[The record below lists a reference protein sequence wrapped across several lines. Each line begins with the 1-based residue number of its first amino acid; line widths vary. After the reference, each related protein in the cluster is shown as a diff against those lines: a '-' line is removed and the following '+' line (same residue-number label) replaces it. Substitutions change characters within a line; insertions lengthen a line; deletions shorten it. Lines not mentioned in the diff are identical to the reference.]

1 MMDTNTLNPINT
13 LIIEDQTDDLELVLF
28 ELDRQGIHLNWHRV
42 DNEQD
47 YLARL
52 QPDLDLILADYHMPQ
67 FSALRALELL
77 QMRGLEIP
85 FIVITG
91 SISEEVAVEC
101 MKRGAVDYLLK
112 DRLSRLGP
120 AIQQAMRERRLSLE
134 KRRAEDALRDSEI
147 KFKTLFTESLD
158 VILIINSESGI
169 VLDVNKTLQRV
180 LGYAPHQL
188 VGKHYSTL
196 IPPLYEV
203 QPSEDLIEAVRY
215 HGAVFESRGF
225 MRADGTICPMDITA
239 TVIPWGK
246 GTAVVATLRDV
257 SERAR
262 AQEAQQTAEVLK
274 VQLEQ
279 EKELNELKSRF
290 VSMVSHEYRTPLAT
304 IMTSSELLLHYGGR
318 MTEENSLRHLTQ
330 IQQSVKNMLNLM
342 NEVLT
347 LEKMNL
353 SQLRFEPK
361 SLDFTE
367 FCTTIVNELNFNTQG
382 VTPIEFSVSG
392 ESRQVCVDESL
403 LRQIIANLLSNA
415 VKYSKAGS
423 TVDFRLDW
431 GSDRVM
437 LTISDRGIGIP
448 EEDQK
453 RLFEPFHRARNV
465 TGVSGT
471 GLGLSIAKRAVELHG
486 GTIGFQSQVGIGT
499 TFVVIIPLTS
509 ESQCA

>member
-1 MMDTNTLNPINT
+1 METNILNPLNT
-13 LIIEDQTDDLELVLF
+13 LIVEDQTDDLELILF
-28 ELDRQGIHLNWHRV
+28 ELGRQGIQVNWNRV
-42 DNEQD
+42 DNEAD
-47 YLARL
+47 YLAQL
-52 QPDLDLILADYHMPQ
+52 HPGLDLILADYHMPQ
-67 FSALRALELL
+67 FSAIRALELL
-77 QMRGLEIP
+77 QARGLTIP

-101 MKRGAVDYLLK
+101 MKLGAVDYLLK

-120 AIQQAMRERRLSLE
+120 AIHQAMRERRLSLE
-134 KRRAEDALRDSEI
+134 KQRTEEALRDSEI

-158 VILIINSESGI
+158 VILIINSETGI
-169 VLDVNKTLQRV
+169 VLDVNKTLQRA
-180 LGYAPHQL
+180 LGFAPHQL

-196 IPPLYEV
+196 IPPLSEA
-203 QPSEDLIEAVRY
+203 QRSEDLIDAVRH

-239 TVIPWGK
+239 TVIPWGS

-257 SERAR
+257 SERMQ
-262 AQEAQQTAEVLK
+262 AQEAQQTAEMLK
-274 VQLEQ
+274 MQLEH

-304 IMTSSELLLHYGGR
+304 IMTSSELLLHYAGR
-318 MTEENSLRHLTQ
+318 MTEENRMRHLTQ

-353 SQLRFEPK
+353 SQLHFEPK
-361 SLDFTE
+361 SLDLTE
-367 FCTTIVNELNFNTQG
+367 FCTAVVDEITFNTQG
-382 VTPIEFSVSG
+382 VIPIEFTITG
-392 ESRQVCVDESL
+392 ESRMVCVDETL
-403 LRQIIANLLSNA
+403 MRQIVSNLLSNA
-415 VKYSKAGS
+415 VKYSPEGS

-431 GSDRVM
+431 GTDRVM
-437 LTISDRGIGIP
+437 LTVSDHGIGIP

-465 TGVSGT
+465 SGISGT

-486 GTIGFQSQVGIGT
+486 GTLGFQSQVGIGT
-499 TFVVIIPLTS
+499 TFVVIIPINS
-509 ESQCA
+509 ESKCA